1 MLRSAAICA
10 ALLAS
15 PAFGSVPDFATPATP
30 PGVTMEP
37 ALRATAT
44 GSNGPTSA
52 SQSSFEDANGMT
64 LYTFAGDTLPGRSS
78 CDGDCAK
85 DWPALT
91 APAEAKPFGGWSLA
105 TRADGTL
112 QWAYKGKPLYH
123 CAKDTA
129 PGDANG
135 RAADNGQW
143 QIATTQLSSD
153 EILSPASVSL
163 RVVGNAFGDVLVDY
177 KGMTLYTFD
186 GDQPGRSTCASDC
199 TKVWR
204 PLRAA
209 GLAMPVGDWTTVRRD
224 DGTRQWAYKGRLL
237 YGFVGDGKPGDAKG
251 MIADAR
257 FRPAAVRRYF
267 MPAEV
272 TTRINN
278 GFPVLATTDGRT
290 LYARDKFRF
299 SFGSYSVNDAPPPTP
314 TVGRSVGT
322 AGCDGDC
329 VQTWQPLIASNDAQS
344 SGFWSVALRPDGARQ
359 WAYQGYPV
367 YTNVQ
372 DKKPGDMRGR
382 DLFDLTDGSHAL
394 VWRVVMP

>member
-1 MLRSAAICA
+1 MLRGAMIFAALSAA
-10 ALLAS
+10 
-15 PAFGSVPDFATPATP
+15 PAFASVPDFAVPATP

-64 LYTFAGDTLPGRSS
+64 LYVFAGDTPPDPS
-78 CDGDCAK
+78 A
-85 DWPALT
+85 WPALV
-91 APAEAKPFGGWSLA
+91 APADARPAGDWSVVA
-105 TRADGTL
+105 RPDGTR
-112 QWAYKGKPLYH
+112 QWAYKGKPLYRS
-123 CAKDTA
+123 AKDAT

-135 RAADNGQW
+135 RGADNGQW
-143 QIATTQLSSD
+143 QLATMQFAPD
-153 EILSPASVSL
+153 EILSPASISL
-163 RVVGNAFGDVLVDY
+163 RAVNNAFGDVLVDH
-177 KGMTLYTFD
+177 KGMALYTFD
-186 GDQPGRSTCASDC
+186 ADQPGRSACGSDC
-199 TKVWR
+199 VKTWL

-209 GLAMPVGDWTTVRRD
+209 GLAMPVGDWSFVRRD
-224 DGTRQWAYKGRLL
+224 DGTRQWAYKGQPL

-251 MIADAR
+251 MVADAR
-257 FRPAAVRRYF
+257 FHPAAIRRYF
-267 MPAEV
+267 TPPEV

-278 GFPVLATTDGRT
+278 GFPVLASADGRT

-299 SFGSYSVNDAPPPTP
+299 SFGSYSVNDAPPPTS
-314 TVGRSVGT
+314 TVGRAIGT
-322 AGCDGDC
+322 RGCDGDC
-329 VQTWQPLIASNDAQS
+329 VRTWQPLAAPKDAQS
-344 SGFWSVALRPDGARQ
+344 SGFWSVALRSDGTRQ

-367 YTNVQ
+367 YTNAQ